1 MGPISLQR
9 VKTSLLTP
17 EDLLVGSLLVLPY
30 LVYPALLGLL
40 GFLGLSLQRWGQAVW
55 QLLYGQGWS
64 WLGLG
69 LILSTLGSQ
78 APGESVLQLTNFL
91 PFFGLYGAIAIA
103 LVNLQQPLTTLRTWA
118 MVALLATIPINLRAV
133 LEYYLNAPENYSRW
147 LNLPWLHWL
156 YGGIYYGHR
165 ASSVFGHPNVLA
177 SYMVMVF
184 GLGLGLCAYCLQT
197 CQRRRLALWIYAAT
211 LLSLVGI
218 FCSGSRNGLLVAG
231 FQVLLFVALLR
242 PSRQVL
248 LAGLGSL
255 GAVAVGTLIWGV
267 GGRSLAESFAT
278 ITLRLDVWQAAWEMI
293 PNHPWL
299 GSGLGTFKL
308 LYEPYAVPPY
318 DSLGHAH
325 NLWLMLALEAGIP
338 VAIGFTII
346 VGWIMTQGS
355 RTLLD
360 STIAKAPKAIL
371 AGYLIGFSGNVLF
384 AIFDLAFYDARANVL
399 GWLMLGII
407 QAIPTLTP
415 ALKQLD

>member
-17 EDLLVGSLLVLPY
+17 EDLVVGSLLVLPY

-40 GFLGLSLQRWGQAVW
+40 GFLGLSLQRWGQAVG
-55 QLLYGQGWS
+55 QLLYGQGWG

-103 LVNLQQPLTTLRTWA
+103 LINLQQPLATLRTWA
-118 MVALLATIPINLRAV
+118 LVLLLATIPINLRAV

-147 LNLPWLHWL
+147 LNLPWLQWL

-197 CQRRRLALWIYAAT
+197 SQRRRLTLWIYAAT
-211 LLSLVGI
+211 CLSLVGI

-231 FQVLLFVALLR
+231 VQVLLFFALVQPAR
-242 PSRQVL
+242 PVL

-255 GAVAVGTLIWGV
+255 ATVAACTLIWGV
-267 GGRSLAESFAT
+267 GGRSLAESFST
-278 ITLRLDVWQAAWEMI
+278 ITLRLDVWQVAWQMI

-299 GSGLGTFKL
+299 GTGLGTFKL
-308 LYEPYAVPPY
+308 LYEPHAVPLY

-338 VAIGFTII
+338 VALGFTLI
-346 VGWIMTQGS
+346 VGWIMVQGS
-355 RTLLD
+355 QHLLD
-360 STIAKAPKAIL
+360 ATIAKAPKAIL
-371 AGYLIGFSGNVLF
+371 AGYFIGFGGNVLF

-399 GWLMLGII
+399 GWLMLAVI
-407 QAIPTLTP
+407 QAIPTLTSAP
-415 ALKQLD
+415 NRLD